1 MNVNFASFIIHTG
14 ARRRGD
20 TMAKRITITAMFLCF
35 CILLAAGDAAAFVDL
50 GFSKDGRTYM
60 FAQYG
65 STDKTWR
72 GFAEIYSVDIEK
84 NDYTDGGCFKVTPS
98 AKTEGINGSVLYERL
113 FEQNAAYIK
122 TQDPVPADLAHTL
135 YVKGKAKEPLEEIV
149 FTDFEGSAKDNP
161 VTFYIR
167 LIPWFSGKT
176 ALSKSSFFISVER
189 KDKNGKT
196 LSKQVAGTPDIK
208 RTGVTDYTV
217 EKIMRSN
224 DGKNLIFVIEKR
236 MTTEAGLSVRY
247 MVEAL
252 KIAD

>member
-84 NDYTDGGCFKVTPS
+84 TIIPT
-98 AKTEGINGSVLYERL
+98 AAVLKLRL
-113 FEQNAAYIK
+113 RQKPKESTAACCTNASLNK
-122 TQDPVPADLAHTL
+122 MPPT
-135 YVKGKAKEPLEEIV
+135 
-149 FTDFEGSAKDNP
+149 
-161 VTFYIR
+161 
-167 LIPWFSGKT
+167 
-176 ALSKSSFFISVER
+176 
-189 KDKNGKT
+189 
-196 LSKQVAGTPDIK
+196 
-208 RTGVTDYTV
+208 
-217 EKIMRSN
+217 
-224 DGKNLIFVIEKR
+224 
-236 MTTEAGLSVRY
+236 
-247 MVEAL
+247 
-252 KIAD
+252 